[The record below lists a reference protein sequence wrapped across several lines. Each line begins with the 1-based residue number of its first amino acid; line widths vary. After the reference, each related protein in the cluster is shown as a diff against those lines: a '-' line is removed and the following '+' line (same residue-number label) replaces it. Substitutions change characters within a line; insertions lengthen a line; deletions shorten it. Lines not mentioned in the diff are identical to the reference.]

1 MKPDL
6 EQLENKG
13 RLNMFQTAF
22 VFSCIRPLF
31 KDMLLVLLK
40 NKKEYY
46 TKVTKP
52 EIIKTF
58 NNIEQLELNE
68 KMSQLNNKFALVPL
82 NTEAKYF
89 ILNHDNTYQITK
101 ITEIPDCKYIAPIIG
116 TLE

>member
-40 NKKEYY
+40 NKKRR
-46 TKVTKP
+46 VT
-52 EIIKTF
+52 
-58 NNIEQLELNE
+58 
-68 KMSQLNNKFALVPL
+68 
-82 NTEAKYF
+82 
-89 ILNHDNTYQITK
+89 
-101 ITEIPDCKYIAPIIG
+101 G
-116 TLE
+116 TRLLGE